1 MFVVYFFNKIY
12 ILSSIIF
19 TGQCSCLC
27 CRHIV
32 HSFSCLIAACIT
44 RLFHKS
50 DFHNLEQFST
60 AVNYTVSKVPMAP
73 TRILSLITENR
84 SLLLET
90 LDDWL
95 LTVHTGPDGRAGE
108 LGQLLG
114 APSYEG
120 CWDIMGIIGNVVL
133 IKTWKNVSLNY
144 PHFWHALS
152 EMFASSCPRSKVF
165 KVYHF

>member
-60 AVNYTVSKVPMAP
+60 AVNYTVSKVAVAP
-73 TRILSLITENR
+73 TRRLSLITENR

-95 LTVHTGPDGRAGE
+95 LTVHTGADW
-108 LGQLLG
+108 G
-114 APSYEG
+114 AAARCTIP
-120 CWDIMGIIGNVVL
+120 WRVLRHHGNN
-133 IKTWKNVSLNY
+133 WKCGADKNMKECISKLSTFLACTLRNVCQ
-144 PHFWHALS
+144 
-152 EMFASSCPRSKVF
+152 SCPRSKVF